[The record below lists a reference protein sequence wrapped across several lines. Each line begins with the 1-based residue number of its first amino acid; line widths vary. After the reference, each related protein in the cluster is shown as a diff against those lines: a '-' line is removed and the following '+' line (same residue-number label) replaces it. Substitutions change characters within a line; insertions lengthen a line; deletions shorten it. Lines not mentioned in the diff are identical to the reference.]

1 MKDVYKNPDAASG
14 MMVIKKAPLPC
25 DIKELGVDG
34 VNQVWRDAK
43 LKGVGLKRAR
53 ILVSAAEH
61 SIGSTEAPASARIEI
76 RNLLNDYEVYKNR
89 MD

>member
-14 MMVIKKAPLPC
+14 MMVIKKAPLTC

-43 LKGVGLKRAR
+43 LKGAGLKRAR
-53 ILVSAAEH
+53 TLVSGAEY
-61 SIGSTEAPASARIEI
+61 SIGSTEAPGSARIEI
-76 RNLLNDYEVYKNR
+76 QNLLNDYEVYK
-89 MD
+89 

>member
-1 MKDVYKNPDAASG
+1 MKMKDVYKNSDATSR

-43 LKGVGLKRAR
+43 LKGAGLKRSRA
-53 ILVSAAEH
+53 LVSAAEY
-61 SIGSTEAPASARIEI
+61 SIGSTEAPGSARIESQ
-76 RNLLNDYEVYKNR
+76 NLLNDYEVYK
-89 MD
+89 